1 LFAAM
6 VDERLA
12 DLSNV
17 SQLLTGGDVVSPP
30 HARKVLEAYPHLV
43 LINGYGPTENT
54 TFTSC
59 HRMLTTADVG
69 NPVPIGRAIPNTRVY
84 VLDKHLRP
92 MAIGANGELY
102 AAGDG
107 LARDYRN
114 RPSLTASRFIPDP
127 LALQPGE
134 RMYTVGDTV
143 RFRRDGTLE
152 FFGRLDD
159 QAKVRGFRVEAGELE
174 AVLNAQPSVRGCVA
188 IIQRDPETKE
198 ASLVAYVVPEDAA
211 QFDEAAML
219 AMLEATVPAFLVP
232 SAIIPLP
239 VIPLTANGKLDRRRL
254 PAAGA
259 KRVEAQADRVHVE
272 PNTDAQHKIAA
283 IWREVLN
290 VERVSVQ
297 DDFFEL
303 GGHSLSA
310 LRVVSRMRK
319 VFGVEVPLPDI
330 FTAPTIALLAAAIE
344 TREGHAPS
352 ARPLVRRERVAVT
365 LDAPSE

>member
-1 LFAAM
+1 
-6 VDERLA
+6 
-12 DLSNV
+12 
-17 SQLLTGGDVVSPP
+17 
-30 HARKVLEAYPHLV
+30 V
-43 LINGYGPTENT
+43 LINGYGPTEST

-69 NPVPIGRAIPNTRVY
+69 NPVPIGRAVPNTRVY
-84 VLDKHLRP
+84 VLDKQLRP
-92 MAIGANGELY
+92 MAIGATGELF

-107 LARDYRN
+107 LARNYRN
-114 RPSLTASRFIPDP
+114 RPSLTALRFIPDP
-127 LALQPGE
+127 LAPVPGE
-134 RMYTVGDTV
+134 RMYTVGDSV

-159 QAKVRGFRVEAGELE
+159 QAKIRGFRVEPGELE

-188 IIQRDPETKE
+188 VVQRDPETKE

-211 QFDEAAML
+211 QFNEASML
-219 AMLEATVPAFLVP
+219 AMLEAKVPAFLVP

-239 VIPLTANGKLDRRRL
+239 AIPLTPNGKLDRRRL

-259 KRVEAQADRVHVE
+259 RRVAAMPDRVHVE
-272 PNTDAQHKIAA
+272 PHTDAQRRIAE

-290 VERVSVQ
+290 LERVSVQ

-330 FTAPTIALLAAAIE
+330 FTAPTIAQLAAAIE
-344 TREGHAPS
+344 TREGSAP
-352 ARPLVRRERVAVT
+352 AVRPLVRRERVPVT
-365 LDAPSE
+365 LDAAPSE